1 MGPVIHLL
9 IKESAARTTGGRNSL
24 YEKILGAPENKSR
37 DEREEN
43 SGWGEVPPSPGL
55 GQRRGPLG

>member
-55 GQRRGPLG
+55 VK